1 MTPSAEKE
9 KRRDSLISA
18 DDNRAMFDRIAGW
31 YDGTNRLLSLG
42 FDRYW
47 RRRAIAALAPQP
59 GSVHLDVGCG
69 TADVA
74 LEIVRFQPESYV
86 IGVDRSEGMLALGRE
101 KVHQAGLA
109 NRISLLEGDALDL
122 QFRDNSFA
130 GVITSFC
137 IRNVTHRQRALREFH
152 RVLAPGGRL
161 VILEL
166 TDPQNALMK
175 PLFRIYSNIVMP
187 LVTKIMSSASAYRY
201 LTDSMAD
208 FPSPDRFTS
217 IIEESG
223 FVEATHAG
231 MTGGITTLFTASK
244 SPLL

>member
-1 MTPSAEKE
+1 MEPSVENE
-9 KRRDSLISA
+9 RRRDSLISA
-18 DDNRAMFDRIAGW
+18 EENRAMFDCIAGW

-59 GSVHLDVGCG
+59 GSVYLDVGCG

-74 LEIVRFQPESYV
+74 VEIVCLQPESYV

-101 KVHQAGLA
+101 KVREAGVA
-109 NRISLLEGDALDL
+109 DRISLLEGDALDL

-137 IRNVTHRQRALREFH
+137 IRNVTHRQRALREFR
-152 RVLAPGGRL
+152 RVLAPGGKL
-161 VILEL
+161 VVLEL
-166 TDPQNALMK
+166 TDPQNAFMK

-187 LVTKIMSSASAYRY
+187 LVTKIMSSAPAYRY

-217 IIEESG
+217 IIEQSG
-223 FVEATHAG
+223 FVQATHTR

-244 SPLL
+244 SALP